1 MHRSGLQGTFLLWMG
16 DSPYVNI
23 LNCRAMKN
31 LIIIGTG
38 NFSKIVHA
46 YALISKDCG
55 KLCSFKGFVSTDIDT
70 PNDKINIIDH
80 INNYLPQQDDV
91 FICAYVNGSDR
102 QAAVETI
109 TNKGGVFINLI
120 HPFANICESSVLGIG
135 NIVGAFTT
143 LSVDTVLGNHNII
156 QDHCNIGHDSTLGDF
171 NHFYVG
177 CILSGKNTVANNV
190 SVFTGSVIY
199 PKVKINDNAII
210 GAGSV
215 VMRNVKPNTSV
226 LGNPAKLIE

>member
-1 MHRSGLQGTFLLWMG
+1 
-16 DSPYVNI
+16 
-23 LNCRAMKN
+23 MKN

-38 NFSKIVHA
+38 NFSKIVYA
-46 YALISKDCG
+46 YALISKDYG
-55 KLCSFKGFVSTDIDT
+55 KMWTFKGYISTDADT
-70 PNDKINIIDH
+70 PNDKINVIDY
-80 INNYLPQQDDV
+80 INNYLPQQYDV
-91 FICAYVNGSDR
+91 FICTYVNGSDR

-109 TNKGGVFINLI
+109 TNKGGIFINLI
-120 HPFANICESSVLGIG
+120 HPMANICESQVMGTG

-143 LSVDTVLGNHNII
+143 LSVNTVLGNHNII

-177 CILSGKNTVANNV
+177 SILSGNNTIANNV

-215 VMRNVKPNTSV
+215 VMRNVKPNTTV
-226 LGNPAKLIE
+226 LGNPAKLME